1 MQQTAK
7 PQNDSKIF
15 SIYAQCKE
23 YMCIQMSCVGKKGNK
38 WRIRRIH
45 EQNADVARETEECWG
60 LEEDIS
66 NSKLQLSL
74 TLMGYKG

>member
-15 SIYAQCKE
+15 SIYAQQGIHVYSNELC
-23 YMCIQMSCVGKKGNK
+23 GKKGNK

-45 EQNADVARETEECWG
+45 EQNADVARETEEC
-60 LEEDIS
+60 
-66 NSKLQLSL
+66 
-74 TLMGYKG
+74 